1 VRSLAVIAAAFATL
15 ALGAAEAVAC
25 ELHSGAAGTASVSAY
40 AAMFPAASIPLT
52 APSAAAVPAR
62 ALATPYRLRLVG
74 HADPHEGYSADVS
87 YLRGHAYLSSW
98 GGSECPSD
106 GVRVYDLSHPARP
119 LRVSTFASGAAEPEV
134 AGSWTEKTIVQHVE
148 TPAFTGDLAVTSF
161 QHCRD
166 DAFRGFGLYDVTD
179 PKAPRRLALVPTAVR
194 GSHEIWLQPR
204 KGAAYVYT
212 AVIDAETMTSVD
224 YDPAK
229 RVAQTPGHPDFRIYD
244 VSNPA
249 APVEVGSWGAWRD
262 LGIPPH
268 ASDVDRFVHSV
279 RSNAAGTRAYLSYW
293 DLGTVILDTT
303 DPAHPRYLGRTQ
315 PSDNTHSAAF
325 AQNGEV
331 LVETHETTGGLP
343 TFYDV
348 ANPARPRRLGE
359 LWIPAASLPV
369 PEGSSPF
376 MNGVHDPDVSKTRA
390 FFSWYRQGV
399 IAADISRPAHPT
411 VLAQYLPAPARDPK
425 NRLCPGGGCRA
436 TWGVAIAGRYVLASD
451 MISGL
456 YVLELEK
463 RPTHQPKR

>member
-1 VRSLAVIAAAFATL
+1 MTVAAIATL
-15 ALGAAEAVAC
+15 ALGAAEALAC
-25 ELHSGAAGTASVSAY
+25 ELHSGAGAAGAGVSAV
-40 AAMFPAASIPLT
+40 AAVFPSTATPVTFLAPAAT
-52 APSAAAVPAR
+52 ATPAR
-62 ALATPYRLRLVG
+62 ALAMPDRLRLVG
-74 HADPHEGYSADVS
+74 HANPHEGYSADVA

-98 GGSECPSD
+98 GGPACPSD
-106 GVRVYDLSHPARP
+106 GVRVYDLSHPSHP
-119 LRVSTFASGAAEPEV
+119 LRVSTFASGAAEPDL

-166 DAFRGFGLYDVTD
+166 NAFRGFGLYDVTN
-179 PKAPRRLALVPTAVR
+179 PRAPRRLALVPTTAR

-204 KGAAYVYT
+204 TGAAYVYT
-212 AVIDAETMTSVD
+212 AVIDAETMTSPD

-229 RVAQTPGHPDFRIYD
+229 RTASTPGHPDFRIYD

-249 APVEVGSWGAWRD
+249 APVEVSSWGAWQE

-268 ASDVDRFVHSV
+268 ASGVDRFVHSV
-279 RSNAAGTRAYLSYW
+279 RSNSAGTRAYLSYW

-325 AQNGEV
+325 AQNGKL
-331 LVETHETTGGLP
+331 LVETHETGGGLP

-348 ANPARPRRLGE
+348 SNPARPRRLGQFS
-359 LWIPAASLPV
+359 IPAASVPV

-376 MNGVHDPDVSKTRA
+376 MNGVHDPDVSKSTA
-390 FFSWYRQGV
+390 FFSWYTQGV
-399 IAADISRPAHPT
+399 VAADITHPARPT
-411 VLAQYLPAPARDPK
+411 VLAQFLPSPAADP
-425 NRLCPGGGCRA
+425 NDRLCPGGGCRV

-451 MISGL
+451 MVSGL
-456 YVLELEK
+456 YVLQLEPRK
-463 RPTHQPKR
+463 PKR